1 MQSTANDLQRLTRPL
16 CNSSPIGA
24 ATFAAPHSVGVE
36 HEKFARF
43 SHKNPLQIC
52 RVSPYGSTRVV
63 DPSFMAQRY
72 MQRHYTESAICV
84 EP

>member
-1 MQSTANDLQRLTRPL
+1 M
-16 CNSSPIGA
+16 
-24 ATFAAPHSVGVE
+24 
-36 HEKFARF
+36 
-43 SHKNPLQIC
+43 KNPQDFHKKIREFFILALQIC

-63 DPSFMAQRY
+63 DPSFMAQGY